1 MVAMANDP
9 FTPPVLRPEH
19 LPPADEHVLLDGIG
33 WDRYEAMLALR
44 GEKRRPRMTYLDG
57 AVELMSISIQHE
69 RARFILGRLVEIY
82 MMELGARFSGYGQT
96 TYKARHASAG
106 FEADECYVLGEPR
119 GDRPDLVLEVVCT
132 NGGIQKLGVYR
143 AFGVPEV
150 WIWQHGELR
159 AFVLEAGEYRAAA
172 RSRLLPGV
180 QLALLASF
188 AERTERIDSDTM
200 REFQGALRAAGH
212 GSALRS

>member
-1 MVAMANDP
+1 MVAMSLEK
-9 FTPPVLRPEH
+9 TTTPVLPSEY
-19 LPPADEHVLLDGIG
+19 LPTADQHVVIDGVG
-33 WDRYEAMLALR
+33 WAGYETLLALR

-57 AVELMSISIQHE
+57 AVELMSISKQHE
-69 RARFILGRLVEIY
+69 RIRFVLGRLLEMY
-82 MMELGARFSGYGQT
+82 MLELGVRFCGYGQT
-96 TYKARHASAG
+96 TYQAAHADAG
-106 FEADECYVLGEPR
+106 FEADECYVLGAPR
-119 GDRPDLVLEVVCT
+119 DGRPDLVLEVVWT
-132 NGGIQKLGVYR
+132 SGGIQKLGVYR

-180 QLALLASF
+180 ELALLASF

-212 GSALRS
+212 GSSLRS